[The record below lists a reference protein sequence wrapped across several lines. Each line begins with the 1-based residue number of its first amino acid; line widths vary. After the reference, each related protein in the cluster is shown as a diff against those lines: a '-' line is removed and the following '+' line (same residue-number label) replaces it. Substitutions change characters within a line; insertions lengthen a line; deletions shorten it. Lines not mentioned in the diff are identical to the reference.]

1 MLPFLL
7 VLVFILIVLALIV
20 QSAAEVRPGHGLLS
34 EGLGPTDHVGR
45 KNALKLLVVYD
56 LIVGLRRRRRSCRHL
71 GLPLVLGGASEAA
84 RGWITSLNSL
94 LIVERADMLL
104 DVREVFAGVL
114 HQALGQ
120 QRALLQVGLLL
131 FPSCESR
138 LVTTVARIGVA
149 GHLVLAQELL
159 VNSRAVVLRVDPG
172 RVESRSNVVDV
183 LRSNIFRE
191 LPLIVLDLL
200 GIILT
205 A

>member
-1 MLPFLL
+1 MPPFLL
-7 VLVFILIVLALIV
+7 ILVFILIVLALIV

-34 EGLGPTDHVGR
+34 EGLRPTDHVGR

-56 LIVGLRRRRRSCRHL
+56 LIVGLRHRRSSCRHL

-84 RGWITSLNSL
+84 RGRVASLNSL
-94 LIVERADMLL
+94 LIIERADVLL

-120 QRALLQVGLLL
+120 QRALLQVRLLL
-131 FPSCESR
+131 FPSCQSR

-149 GHLVLAQELL
+149 GYLVLAQELL

-172 RVESRSNVVDV
+172 RVESRPNVTYVV
-183 LRSNIFRE
+183 RSNIVRE

-200 GIILT
+200 GIVL
-205 A
+205 AA